1 MQVAATLKG
10 TVLFANNKMEEI
22 CKNELATLQSRA
34 QSRGEGA
41 ETASEDGEEPTDGQE
56 KEKEPIDGQK
66 KEEPTD
72 GQKKK
77 KEEPTDGQEKEEPTD
92 GQEEKE
98 SIDGAEPTD
107 GQEQKEPTDGAEPTD
122 GQEKKELDLSK
133 ALSEVLPDC
142 VGSEGD
148 GAKDNGGD
156 DLADE
161 EDGAATGTESDAG
174 EEAQIDEGTQGA
186 PKHKRR
192 RKCKAPE

>member
-41 ETASEDGEEPTDGQE
+41 ETASEDG
-56 KEKEPIDGQK
+56 
-66 KEEPTD
+66 
-72 GQKKK
+72 
-77 KEEPTDGQEKEEPTD
+77 EEPTDGQEKEEPTD

-156 DLADE
+156 DLAAE
-161 EDGAATGTESDAG
+161 GEDATGTESDAG

-192 RKCKAPE
+192 RVGKAPE